1 MSSGETAKPPAT
13 FEERN
18 PFDISKRSEKEVA
31 AEIAQRLAAWKQARG
46 RSYATQSSTVPQSS
60 TVASAE
66 GKPIG
71 APVQPARLPKFGEYA
86 RARPINEP
94 QSHAIPANAKSVN
107 PSSAVGPTSRA
118 PAHATPAKPA
128 LAKPAE
134 RPLPLAVFAAVQRAM
149 PPAPSLKRPAAPPEP
164 TIRAPA
170 FEAAET
176 ATLQNASQL
185 EMPAA
190 ELPQIE
196 ETTAVEPP
204 NAQPSQI
211 DVAEP
216 IASDHIDAPVA
227 ETREI
232 EIAPP
237 VSAAPVNEMVQASD
251 SVVERFERRELDEHR
266 DTSETPASEADLSAI
281 AAVDATQ
288 ADVQTDPIA
297 AAALESVIDSARQ
310 IEPPTTETRDIEAPW
325 IQPPATELPEA
336 DEPVPAAQESEPA
349 RSTPLA
355 AEAADIEPQTT
366 DPHDIDAPAMREA
379 EFMPP
384 APVEPRR
391 FDLRAIRM
399 LDTEAPAPILRRPEI
414 VAPSAPAVE
423 ADDIEV
429 HRIGTG
435 EIEAGEIG
443 TGDGAPG
450 IEEPRL
456 EAPQSEIPAPEAPRI
471 IVRRP
476 IFPHIE
482 PAEWEVRPSSAS
494 ARARRQPRG
503 GTGWAI
509 GLGSLLLIAGVTAPA
524 AIWQQ
529 GRTVAPPSLDQA
541 VALNPVPTPAPQTT
555 PQNAQPAINAEPA
568 NPQHAA
574 PQPAAPQPAAP
585 QPAAP
590 QPASPPTDQAQN
602 QPAPQPQPA
611 AAANTADAPQPA
623 PQQQVSQQASLG
635 TVANGG
641 EVADAPISVPPPP
654 QAIQPELAPPAA
666 SDASAAPP
674 ATDDTPL
681 YPPTPRPFQPE
692 FAATPFH
699 PTTMD
704 GMASVATKPTVTGR
718 LKPTQSA
725 SIAVPNAAP
734 SAPQRL
740 VAKPAKPVTKKRQPT
755 LDQMFNDLIQSLS
768 GGQPVNPANK
778 PASPSQRR

>member
-1 MSSGETAKPPAT
+1 MSSGERAKPPAT

-18 PFDISKRSEKEVA
+18 PFDISKRSGTEVA
-31 AEIAQRLAAWKQARG
+31 AEIAKRLAAWKQARG
-46 RSYATQSSTVPQSS
+46 RSYATQSSTVP
-60 TVASAE
+60 AAE

-71 APVQPARLPKFGEYA
+71 APVQPARLPKFGEHA
-86 RARPINEP
+86 RAHPANEP

-107 PSSAVGPTSRA
+107 PSSAVGPTSTA
-118 PAHATPAKPA
+118 PTHAAPAKPA
-128 LAKPAE
+128 PAKPAE

-149 PPAPSLKRPAAPPEP
+149 PPAPSLKRPAASPEP
-164 TIRAPA
+164 TIEAPA
-170 FEAAET
+170 FEAAEI
-176 ATLQNASQL
+176 AALQNASQL

-196 ETTAVEPP
+196 ETIAVEPP
-204 NAQPSQI
+204 SAQPSQI
-211 DVAEP
+211 DVAER
-216 IASDHIDAPVA
+216 IASDYIDAPVE

-237 VSAAPVNEMVQASD
+237 VSAEPVNEMVAASD
-251 SVVERFERRELDEHR
+251 GVAERFERRELDAHR
-266 DTSETPASEADLSAI
+266 DVAETPASDADLPAI

-288 ADVQTDPIA
+288 ADAQTDPIA
-297 AAALESVIDSARQ
+297 AAALESGIDSARQ
-310 IEPPTTETRDIEAPW
+310 TEPPTTEPRDIEAPW
-325 IQPPATELPEA
+325 IPPSATELPET
-336 DEPVPAAQESEPA
+336 DEPAPVAQESEPA
-349 RSTPLA
+349 RGAPLA
-355 AEAADIEPQTT
+355 AEAADIEPQST
-366 DPHDIDAPAMREA
+366 DPRDIDALAMREA
-379 EFMPP
+379 AFMPP

-399 LDTEAPAPILRRPEI
+399 LDTEAPPVLRRPEI

-423 ADDIEV
+423 ADDIEA

-450 IEEPRL
+450 IEVPRL
-456 EAPQSEIPAPEAPRI
+456 EAPQSEIPASEAPRI

-494 ARARRQPRG
+494 ARARRHARG

-529 GRTVAPPSLDQA
+529 GRTLAPPSLDQA
-541 VALNPVPTPAPQTT
+541 VALNPAPTPAPQT
-555 PQNAQPAINAEPA
+555 AQPAVTAEPA
-568 NPQHAA
+568 NPQPVA
-574 PQPAAPQPAAP
+574 PQPAAPQPAA
-585 QPAAP
+585 A
-590 QPASPPTDQAQN
+590 QPASPPIDQAQN
-602 QPAPQPQPA
+602 PPAPQPTA
-611 AAANTADAPQPA
+611 TASTADAPQPA
-623 PQQQVSQQASLG
+623 PQQQTSQQASLG

-654 QAIQPELAPPAA
+654 AAIQPELAPPAP
-666 SDASAAPP
+666 SDASAVLPE
-674 ATDDTPL
+674 TGVTPL
-681 YPPTPRPFQPE
+681 YPPAPRPFQPQ

-704 GMASVATKPTVTGR
+704 GIASVATKPTVTGR

-740 VAKPAKPVTKKRQPT
+740 VAKPVKPVTKKRQPP

>member
-1 MSSGETAKPPAT
+1 MSSGEMAKPPAT

-46 RSYATQSSTVPQSS
+46 RSYATQSSTVP
-60 TVASAE
+60 SAE

-71 APVQPARLPKFGEYA
+71 APVQPARLPKFGEHA
-86 RARPINEP
+86 RAHPASEP
-94 QSHAIPANAKSVN
+94 QSHAIPANAKSVK
-107 PSSAVGPTSRA
+107 PSSAVGPTSKA

-128 LAKPAE
+128 PAKRDE

-164 TIRAPA
+164 TSQAPA
-170 FEAAET
+170 SKAAEV
-176 ATLQNASQL
+176 AALQNASQL
-185 EMPAA
+185 EMPAP

-204 NAQPSQI
+204 SAQSSQI

-216 IASDHIDAPVA
+216 IASDHSNAPLA

-237 VSAAPVNEMVQASD
+237 VSAATANEMVEASD
-251 SVVERFERRELDEHR
+251 SVVERRELDEHR
-266 DTSETPASEADLSAI
+266 AVSEAPACEADPSAI

-288 ADVQTDPIA
+288 ADPQAAPIA
-297 AAALESVIDSARQ
+297 AAALESGIDSAGQ
-310 IEPPTTETRDIEAPW
+310 IEPPTTETRDVEAPW
-325 IQPPATELPEA
+325 LQPPATELPEA
-336 DEPVPAAQESEPA
+336 DEPVPAAQEDEPTQ
-349 RSTPLA
+349 STPLA

-379 EFMPP
+379 EFIPP

-399 LDTEAPAPILRRPEI
+399 LDTEAPVLRRPEI

-423 ADDIEV
+423 ADDIET

-443 TGDGAPG
+443 TDVDAPG

-456 EAPQSEIPAPEAPRI
+456 EAPRI

-482 PAEWEVRPSSAS
+482 PAEWEVRPSGAS
-494 ARARRQPRG
+494 ARARRQARG

-541 VALNPVPTPAPQTT
+541 VALNPAPMPPPQTT
-555 PQNAQPAINAEPA
+555 PQNAQPAIDAQAASPQPANPEPA
-568 NPQHAA
+568 NPPPAAA
-574 PQPAAPQPAAP
+574 PTAAAQPD
-585 QPAAP
+585 
-590 QPASPPTDQAQN
+590 SSPTDQAQN
-602 QPAPQPQPA
+602 HPAPQPQPA
-611 AAANTADAPQPA
+611 ATANTADAPQPA
-623 PQQQVSQQASLG
+623 PQQQASLG

-666 SDASAAPP
+666 SDASAALP
-674 ATDDTPL
+674 ATGDTPL
-681 YPPTPRPFQPE
+681 SPPTPRPFQPE

-734 SAPQRL
+734 GTPQRV
-740 VAKPAKPVTKKRQPT
+740 VAKPVKPVTKKRQPT
-755 LDQMFNDLIQSLS
+755 LDQMFNDLLQSLS